1 MCAAYRIS
9 AQHREDYS
17 STVGIGDL
25 VFRFRWVPTLLLALP
40 IPLFVALGLWQLD
53 RADQKR
59 ELAEMLAERGQRPAY
74 RIAGMVEDAES
85 LRYRRIEAEGSFV
98 AAGQLLIE
106 GRREGGRTGFHVITP
121 LRMADSEALL
131 LVNRGWIPAD
141 PAGQPTRAPVPE
153 GTLLLKGEAEIPS
166 PPALVLHGGPDAAQ
180 GWGGR
185 WPYLTLELFA
195 ATVDAPVQ
203 PVLMLLDPEDPGG
216 FVRHWTRPVPNVW
229 MHQGYAAQWF
239 GFALIALVLYLRLS
253 CERPDRQEP
262 ER

>member
-53 RADQKR
+53 RAEQKR
-59 ELAEMLAERGQRPAY
+59 ALATALAERAAQPTY
-74 RIAGMVEDAES
+74 RIEGMVADGEG
-85 LRYRRIEAEGSFV
+85 LRYRRIEAMGAFDADRQFLV
-98 AAGQLLIE
+98 E
-106 GRREGGRTGFHVITP
+106 GRREGGKTGFHVITP
-121 LRMADSEALL
+121 LRMADSGPLL

-141 PAGQPTRAPVPE
+141 PRGEPTPAPVPQ
-153 GTLLLKGEAEIPS
+153 GTLTLIGEAEVPS
-166 PPALVLHGGPDAAQ
+166 PPALALHGGEGAAK
-180 GWGGR
+180 GWGAR

-195 ATVDAPVQ
+195 ATVDDPVQ
-203 PVLMLLDPEDPGG
+203 PLVMLLDPESPAG

-239 GFALIALVLYLRLS
+239 AFALIALVLYVRLS
-253 CERPDRQEP
+253 FERTSRREDGR
-262 ER
+262 

>member
-9 AQHREDYS
+9 AHHREDYS

-53 RADQKR
+53 RAEQKR
-59 ELAEMLAERGQRPAY
+59 ALAAALAERAAQPTY
-74 RIAGMVEDAES
+74 RIEGMVADGEG
-85 LRYRRIEAEGSFV
+85 LRYRRIEAAGSFDPDRQFLV
-98 AAGQLLIE
+98 E
-106 GRREGGRTGFHVITP
+106 GRREGGKTGFHVITP
-121 LRMADSEALL
+121 LRMADSGPLL

-141 PAGQPTRAPVPE
+141 PRGEPTPAPVPQ
-153 GTLLLKGEAEIPS
+153 GTLTLIGEAEVPS
-166 PPALVLHGGPDAAQ
+166 PPALALHGGEGAAK
-180 GWGGR
+180 GWGAR

-195 ATVDAPVQ
+195 ATVDDPVQ
-203 PVLMLLDPEDPGG
+203 PLVMLLDPESPAG

-239 GFALIALVLYLRLS
+239 AFALIALVLYVRLS
-253 CERPDRQEP
+253 FERTSRREDGR
-262 ER
+262 